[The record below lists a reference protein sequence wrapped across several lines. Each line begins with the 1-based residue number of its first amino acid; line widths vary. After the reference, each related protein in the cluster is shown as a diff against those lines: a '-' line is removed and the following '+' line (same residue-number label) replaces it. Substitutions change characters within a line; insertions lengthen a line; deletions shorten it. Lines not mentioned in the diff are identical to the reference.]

1 MTLEEIVNSL
11 KSAGQD
17 YGQLFNNNPKYTAVA
32 SNVTKGLEN
41 LVPPQFTNTQD
52 AKSQEYSKKLAE
64 WALGNGMG
72 MSGMALTFIGKNA
85 ANWNPVKAAEAE
97 KMLNAGVDPAQVWK
111 EHLIGRMPDKSLFSE
126 IDDSVAKYLNKS
138 ELKSIDGKII
148 HDNLFNEYPD
158 LKNINFE
165 KITDNSAKASY
176 QPDSYDPWGAHLPE
190 EIGINE
196 KRRSTNK
203 DKLSNILHELQHGV
217 QYREDFPVGGNLRI
231 ASDIIN
237 EKNHKIH
244 SDVEEILGVYGYK
257 DPRIKE
263 LLSKKLDPRNNDNLM
278 SVYRRLTGEAQAR
291 ATQDR
296 MNMNMQQRRDTYPLA
311 GGLLSDIPLD
321 QLINRYRDN

>member
-1 MTLEEIVNSL
+1 
-11 KSAGQD
+11 
-17 YGQLFNNNPKYTAVA
+17 
-32 SNVTKGLEN
+32 
-41 LVPPQFTNTQD
+41 
-52 AKSQEYSKKLAE
+52 
-64 WALGNGMG
+64 MG
-72 MSGMALTFIGKNA
+72 LTFIGKNA

>member
-17 YGQLFNNNPKYTAVA
+17 YGQLFNNNPRMDTFASILQKGIGQLIPSNADFKSPEAMRDWGTAA
-32 SNVTKGLEN
+32 
-41 LVPPQFTNTQD
+41 
-52 AKSQEYSKKLAE
+52 
-64 WALGNGMG
+64 ALNAPMG
-72 MSGMALTFIGKNA
+72 LTFIGKNA

-97 KMLNAGVDPAQVWK
+97 KLLNAGVDPAQVWK

-176 QPDSYDPWGAHLPE
+176 QPDSYDPWGTHLPE

>member
-17 YGQLFNNNPKYTAVA
+17 YGQLFNNNPRMDTFASILQKGIGQLIPSNADFKSPEAMRNWGTAA
-32 SNVTKGLEN
+32 
-41 LVPPQFTNTQD
+41 
-52 AKSQEYSKKLAE
+52 
-64 WALGNGMG
+64 ALNAPMG
-72 MSGMALTFIGKNA
+72 LTFIGKNA

-97 KMLNAGVDPAQVWK
+97 KLLNAGVDPAQVWK

-311 GGLLSDIPLD
+311 GGKLSDIPLD